1 MLLYI
6 KQLQRSFVKT
16 SCAKAFQTFSLS
28 LSLVV
33 KFITV
38 SQYLKSQFL
47 FACYSRMES
56 WKMLIE
62 YKYIY

>member
-6 KQLQRSFVKT
+6 KQLRRSFVKT
-16 SCAKAFQTFSLS
+16 SCAKAFQAFSLP

-47 FACYSRMES
+47 FC
-56 WKMLIE
+56 MLFADGE
-62 YKYIY
+62 LENA

>member
-16 SCAKAFQTFSLS
+16 SCAKAFQVFRHRFS
-28 LSLVV
+28 VV
-33 KFITV
+33 MKFITV

-47 FACYSRMES
+47 FCMLFADGELENAYRM
-56 WKMLIE
+56 
-62 YKYIY
+62 